1 VTSMASAPPVDGGV
15 ATVVAERWRCVAGT
29 AVIAVVRPLTRWGH
43 PTLERDVASLSASFS
58 WLEGREEA
66 AME

>member
-1 VTSMASAPPVDGGV
+1 MASAPLVDGGV
-15 ATVVAERWRCVAGT
+15 ATVVAEHWRCVAGT

-43 PTLERDVASLSASFS
+43 PTLERDVASLSTSFS